1 MLNIAIPTEE
11 YGFVFRQGNSEAKAA
26 ADKVIAAKR
35 ANGDLQA
42 IFRKYNTGYK
52 AIEANGI

>member
-1 MLNIAIPTEE
+1 M
-11 YGFVFRQGNSEAKAA
+11 FRHGNTEAKNA

-42 IFRKYNTGYK
+42 LFRKYISIYK
-52 AIEANGI
+52 TIDANGI